1 MERSEIPHGGC
12 PRAEYE
18 TARLVLMHTPGE
30 EVFCGAMHPA
40 AALYEKYMDVK
51 RAGDEHRAYVEFLRN
66 EAGAEVVTVREILER
81 TETGEL
87 REFASR
93 FLTYSV
99 RVLAAEDRVA
109 AEEYRRE
116 TLEQMTKEEL
126 IRVILLRPT
135 LYLRRSVRNTGWK
148 AEYALRPLMN
158 LFYMRDQMI
167 NTPRGPVIGRMNS
180 EQRAEEADVAEFC
193 LRQMG
198 IKAVHRV
205 SDEGAYLEGGDYIP
219 FGDSAFIGTGLR
231 TTQEAVEEMMREDVM
246 GHECVVVVRDRKC
259 KQNQM
264 HLDTYFNVID
274 RDLAT
279 LGANRLK
286 AERGSD
292 EWLTADVYERDGGR
306 GYRMTEEGVPFV
318 EYLRREGVEIIPI
331 NLRDE
336 LRYGNNYLTVS
347 ARRIVG
353 VAGQSEELR
362 RMLAERGVRT
372 DWLDLSELTHGYGAA
387 HCMTQVIRRG

>member
-1 MERSEIPHGGC
+1 MERRETPHGGC

-18 TARLVLMHTPGE
+18 TAWLVLMHTPGE

-99 RVLAAEDRVA
+99 RVLAAEDRAA

-135 LYLRRSVRNTGWK
+135 LHLRRSVRNTGWR

-167 NTPRGPVIGRMNS
+167 NTPCGPVIGRMNS

-198 IKAVHRV
+198 IRAVHRV
-205 SDEGAYLEGGDYIP
+205 RDEGAYLEGGDYIP
-219 FGDSAFIGTGLR
+219 FGDRAFIGTGLR

-246 GHECVVVVRDRKC
+246 GHDRVVVVRDRKC

-318 EYLRREGVEIIPI
+318 EYLRREGVEIVPI

-362 RMLAERGVRT
+362 GMLAERGVRA

>member
-1 MERSEIPHGGC
+1 MEKRERDGDGC

-40 AALYEKYMDVK
+40 AALKYMDVK

-66 EAGAEVVTVREILER
+66 EAGAEVMTVREILER

-99 RVLAAEDRVA
+99 RVLAAEDRAA
-109 AEEYRRE
+109 AEEYRWE
-116 TLEQMTKEEL
+116 TLEQMTKDEL

-135 LYLRRSVRNTGWK
+135 LHLRRSVRNTGWR

-198 IKAVHRV
+198 IRAVHRV

-219 FGDSAFIGTGLR
+219 FGDRAFIGTGLR

-246 GHECVVVVRDRKC
+246 GHDCVVVVRDRKC

-292 EWLTADVYERDGGR
+292 EWLTADVYERNGGR
-306 GYRMTEEGVPFV
+306 GYRMTEESVPFV

-362 RMLAERGVRT
+362 GMLAERGVRA

>member
-1 MERSEIPHGGC
+1 MEKSEIPHGGC

-66 EAGAEVVTVREILER
+66 EAGAEVVTVREILEG

-99 RVLAAEDRVA
+99 RVLAAEDRAA

-135 LYLRRSVRNTGWK
+135 LHLRRSVRNTGWR

-198 IKAVHRV
+198 IMAVHRV

-219 FGDSAFIGTGLR
+219 FGDRAFIGTGLR
-231 TTQEAVEEMMREDVM
+231 TTQEAVEEMI
-246 GHECVVVVRDRKC
+246 RKC

-362 RMLAERGVRT
+362 GMLAERGVRA
-372 DWLDLSELTHGYGAA
+372 DWLNLSELTHGYGAA

>member
-1 MERSEIPHGGC
+1 MEKSEIPHGGC

-66 EAGAEVVTVREILER
+66 EAGAEVVTVREILEG

-99 RVLAAEDRVA
+99 RVLAAEDRAA

-135 LYLRRSVRNTGWK
+135 LHLRRSVRNTGWR

-180 EQRAEEADVAEFC
+180 EQRAEEADVAELPEVWFEAFC
-193 LRQMG
+193 LLPHCT
-198 IKAVHRV
+198 IKKEMAITVRV
-205 SDEGAYLEGGDYIP
+205 RIARVKVFMLVISLKFISLYCFLFSLSGVGRDGAGD
-219 FGDSAFIGTGLR
+219 AFF
-231 TTQEAVEEMMREDVM
+231 TQVL
-246 GHECVVVVRDRKC
+246 VV
-259 KQNQM
+259 
-264 HLDTYFNVID
+264 
-274 RDLAT
+274 
-279 LGANRLK
+279 
-286 AERGSD
+286 
-292 EWLTADVYERDGGR
+292 ADVRTGEMSSFYEENL
-306 GYRMTEEGVPFV
+306 YSQ
-318 EYLRREGVEIIPI
+318 EY
-331 NLRDE
+331 
-336 LRYGNNYLTVS
+336 
-347 ARRIVG
+347 
-353 VAGQSEELR
+353 
-362 RMLAERGVRT
+362 
-372 DWLDLSELTHGYGAA
+372 
-387 HCMTQVIRRG
+387 HCQGKKPCGKK

>member
-1 MERSEIPHGGC
+1 MKSNGVTGYGFPK
-12 PRAEYE
+12 AEWE

-30 EVFCGAMHPA
+30 EVYCGAMHPA
-40 AALYEKYMDVK
+40 AALYEHYMDA
-51 RAGDEHRAYVEFLRN
+51 RAAAREHRGYVEWLRG
-66 EAGAEVVTVREILER
+66 ETDAEVMTVREILEG

-99 RVLAAEDRVA
+99 RVLAAEERAA

-135 LYLRRSVRNTGWK
+135 LHLRRSVRNTGWR

-167 NTPRGPVIGRMNS
+167 CTPRGPVIGRMNS
-180 EQRAEEADVAEFC
+180 EQRADEADVAAFC
-193 LRQMG
+193 LRQLG
-198 IKAVHRV
+198 IEAVHRIG
-205 SDEGAYLEGGDYIP
+205 DEGAYLEGGDYIP
-219 FGDSAFIGTGLR
+219 FGDRAFIGVGLR